1 MFELNTLLVPV
12 DFSPTSRAAFDRAL
26 QFVNGEKPVII
37 LLHVLDPTLADFAD
51 AHGFGS
57 KDNVLD
63 EMRRVAEE
71 TLDEYRQEARQ
82 AKPEVE
88 IETIICE
95 GLPFMEI
102 VKKANDLQ
110 VHAIVMGKLGS
121 RGTAESLLFGS
132 TAERVIRGAARP
144 VIVLPSEPSE

>member
-1 MFELNTLLVPV
+1 MFDLNTLLVPV

-26 QFVNGEKPVII
+26 QLATGEKPVII
-37 LLHVLDPTLADFAD
+37 LLHVLDPTLADFVD
-51 AHGFGS
+51 AHGFGT
-57 KDNVLD
+57 KDTVID

-71 TLDEYRQEARQ
+71 TLNEYCQEARETQ
-82 AKPEVE
+82 PELT

-102 VKKANDLQ
+102 VKKANEFQ
-110 VHAIVMGKLGS
+110 VHAIVMGKLGT

-132 TAERVIRGAARP
+132 TAERVIRGATQP
-144 VIVLPSEPSE
+144 VIVLPSEQSD